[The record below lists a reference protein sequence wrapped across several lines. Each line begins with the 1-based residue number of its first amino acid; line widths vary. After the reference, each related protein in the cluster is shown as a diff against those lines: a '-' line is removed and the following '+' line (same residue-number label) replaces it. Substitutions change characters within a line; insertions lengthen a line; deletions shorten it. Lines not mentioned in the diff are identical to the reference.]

1 MKIAILTSGI
11 LPVPAVCGGAV
22 ENLTDFYLE
31 YNDRHHLHDI
41 TVYSTE
47 NGAARKH
54 RSTSSAV
61 NHYVFVDTESLLSK
75 IIKRIYRLVNRE
87 EYYHYTIEF
96 YLAKALRDIR
106 KHHFDAIIIENRPGY
121 AIHTRMFPRHS
132 KIIYHLHNDVLNIN
146 TARHKE
152 LYVAADRII
161 TVSDYISKRVKTI
174 SPDDTK
180 CITVH
185 NGIDIGMFA
194 TNGRKHVGRAALGI
208 SESDFVIVFS
218 GRMIPEKGI
227 SELIEAMTILKNEPN
242 TKLLVIGGAFFA
254 NDTGTNSFIDS
265 LVEKAEP
272 IKDRIIFTGFV
283 PYADIP
289 DYLNLADIAALPSTW
304 EEPFGL
310 TCVEALAAGLPV
322 ITTRRGGIPEIAT
335 DECAVII
342 TPDDNLPRQLAN
354 AISAMTASP
363 DRRKEMS
370 MASKKRAA
378 MFSKERYAEHFFK
391 ALQ

>member
-31 YNDRHHLHDI
+31 YNNRHHLHDI

-54 RSTSSAV
+54 HSTSSAV
-61 NHYVFVDTESLLSK
+61 NHYVFVDTESVLSK

-106 KHHFDAIIIENRPGY
+106 KQHFDAIIIENRPGY
-121 AIHTRMFPRHS
+121 AIHTRMFPQHT

-146 TARHKE
+146 TARQKE
-152 LYVAADRII
+152 LYAAADRII

-180 CITVH
+180 CVTVH
-185 NGIDIGMFA
+185 NGIDIEMFA
-194 TNGRKHVGRAALGI
+194 SGGKKHISRAALGI
-208 SESDFVIVFS
+208 SESDFVVVFS

-227 SELIEAMTILKNEPN
+227 SELIEAMTILKTERGI
-242 TKLLVIGGAFFA
+242 KLLVIGGAFFA

-265 LVEKAEP
+265 LVEKAGP

-289 DYLNLADIAALPSTW
+289 DYLHLADIAALPSTW

-322 ITTRRGGIPEIAT
+322 ITTRRGGIPEIVT
-335 DECAVII
+335 GECAVII
-342 TPDDNLPRQLAN
+342 KPDSNLPRQLAN
-354 AISAMTASP
+354 AISALTASP
-363 DRRKEMS
+363 DRRKDMG
-370 MASKKRAA
+370 AAAKKRAA
-378 MFSKERYAEHFFK
+378 MFSKERYAGQFFK